1 MWCGSGSG
9 SGSGKTVSI
18 GRTGDGLHDSVR
30 AANAAHQRYR
40 VGRFR
45 PVHCGEVSVR
55 VTGGWATSALLPVW
69 TS

>member
-1 MWCGSGSG
+1 MAGERA
-9 SGSGKTVSI
+9 V
-18 GRTGDGLHDSVR
+18 DSREGQMASLRRDTHAR

-45 PVHCGEVSVR
+45 PVRCGEVSVR